1 MYQKQGKWS
10 LRFLEAPFILESAS
24 VVGTKEGEGPL
35 GGLFDLVGDDDK
47 FGQNTWEKAE
57 SSMQRDALTTALG
70 KADLGASDMDYVF
83 AGDLLGQSMA
93 TTFGV
98 ENFRIPWFGIYGACS
113 TCGEA
118 LSLAAA
124 FVAAGY
130 AKYVAAVTS
139 SHFGSAEKQ
148 FRFPNQYANQRP
160 MCATWTVTG
169 SAAFVI
175 GQGDCAGEN
184 EVNANINGDSNE
196 IASLNNNNC
205 DNDEG
210 EKSYTS
216 SKDIYKKETNKPRRV
231 KIEGITTGVVV
242 DYGIKDAMNMGA
254 AMAPAACE
262 LIVNH
267 LKDFGR
273 RADYYDRIIT
283 GDLGSVG
290 QKILI
295 DLCRQKGVDISKNHE
310 DCGMKMFDSANQNT
324 GAGGSGCGCSATVL
338 SAYYLPKLRSGELSH
353 ILFVPTGALL
363 SPVSFNEGES
373 VPGIAHGV
381 VLESVI

>member
-1 MYQKQGKWS
+1 MQQKLGKWS
-10 LRFLEAPFILESAS
+10 LRFTEAPFILESSS
-24 VVGTKEGEGPL
+24 VVGTKEADGPL
-35 GGLFDLVGDDDK
+35 GGLFDIVGKDVSFFDVPYKSLGNDDR

-57 SSMQRDALTTALG
+57 SSMQRDALTMALG
-70 KADLGASDMDYVF
+70 KAHLDATDMDYVF

-98 ENFRIPWFGIYGACS
+98 ENFRIPWFGVYGACS
-113 TCGEA
+113 TCGES

-130 AKYVAAVTS
+130 ARHAVAVTS

-160 MCATWTVTG
+160 VSATWTVTG
-169 SAAFVI
+169 SAAFIV
-175 GQGDCAGEN
+175 GSGAGGN
-184 EVNANINGDSNE
+184 ETQTG
-196 IASLNNNNC
+196 C
-205 DNDEG
+205 DNERTGCDNAD
-210 EKSYTS
+210 SI
-216 SKDIYKKETNKPRRV
+216 SKKV
-231 KIEGITTGVVV
+231 QIEGITTGVVV

-267 LKDFGR
+267 LSDFGR
-273 RADYYDRIIT
+273 KASYYDRIVT

-310 DCGMKMFDSANQNT
+310 DCGMKMFDATNQNT
-324 GAGGSGCGCSATVL
+324 GSGGSGCACSATVL
-338 SAYYLPKLRSGELSH
+338 SAYYLPKLRSGELKR

-381 VLESVI
+381 VLEAVI

>member
-1 MYQKQGKWS
+1 
-10 LRFLEAPFILESAS
+10 
-24 VVGTKEGEGPL
+24 
-35 GGLFDLVGDDDK
+35 
-47 FGQNTWEKAE
+47 
-57 SSMQRDALTTALG
+57 MQRDALTMALG
-70 KADLGASDMDYVF
+70 KAHLDATDMDYVF

-98 ENFRIPWFGIYGACS
+98 ENFRIPWFGVYGACS
-113 TCGEA
+113 TCGES

-130 AKYVAAVTS
+130 ARHAVAVTS

-160 MCATWTVTG
+160 VSATWTVTG
-169 SAAFVI
+169 SAAFIV
-175 GQGDCAGEN
+175 GSGAGGNEAQTGCGNEWTGGD
-184 EVNANINGDSNE
+184 NADS
-196 IASLNNNNC
+196 I
-205 DNDEG
+205 
-210 EKSYTS
+210 
-216 SKDIYKKETNKPRRV
+216 SKKV
-231 KIEGITTGVVV
+231 QIEGITTGVVV

-267 LKDFGR
+267 LSDFGR
-273 RADYYDRIIT
+273 KASYYDRIVT

-310 DCGMKMFDSANQNT
+310 DCGMKMFDATNQNT
-324 GAGGSGCGCSATVL
+324 GSGGSGCACSATVL
-338 SAYYLPKLRSGELSH
+338 SAYYLPKLRSGELKR

-381 VLESVI
+381 VLEAVI

>member
-1 MYQKQGKWS
+1 MYQRMGKWS
-10 LRFLEAPFILESAS
+10 LRFSEAPFILESAS

-47 FGQNTWEKAE
+47 FGQDTWEKAE

-70 KADLGASDMDYVF
+70 KAGLTASDMDYVF

-98 ENFRIPWFGIYGACS
+98 ENFKIPWFGIYGACS

-118 LSLAAA
+118 LSLAAS

-130 AKYVAAVTS
+130 AGHAAAVTS

-175 GQGDCAGEN
+175 GALPEGATDLQRRDNKEKY
-184 EVNANINGDSNE
+184 SNY
-196 IASLNNNNC
+196 SNNNNNC
-205 DNDEG
+205 RNHG
-210 EKSYTS
+210 
-216 SKDIYKKETNKPRRV
+216 KEYSV

-254 AMAPAACE
+254 AMAPAAAE

-273 RADYYDRIIT
+273 RADYYDKIIT

-295 DLCRQKGVDISKNHE
+295 DLCRQRGVDISQNHE
-310 DCGMKMFDSANQNT
+310 DCGMKMFDSDNQNT

-338 SAYYLPKLRSGELSH
+338 SAYYLPKLRSGELKR

-381 VLESVI
+381 VLEAV

>member
-1 MYQKQGKWS
+1 MQQKLGKWS
-10 LRFLEAPFILESAS
+10 LRFAEAPFILESSS
-24 VVGTKEGEGPL
+24 VVGTKEADGPL
-35 GGLFDLVGDDDK
+35 GGLFDIVGKDDR

-57 SSMQRDALTTALG
+57 SSMQRDALTMALG
-70 KADLGASDMDYVF
+70 KAHLDASDMDYVF

-98 ENFRIPWFGIYGACS
+98 ENFRIPWFGVYGACS
-113 TCGEA
+113 TCGES

-130 AKYVAAVTS
+130 ARHAVS
-139 SHFGSAEKQ
+139 
-148 FRFPNQYANQRP
+148 
-160 MCATWTVTG
+160 ATWTVTG
-169 SAAFVI
+169 SAAFIV
-175 GQGDCAGEN
+175 GSGAGGN
-184 EVNANINGDSNE
+184 EMAR
-196 IASLNNNNC
+196 C
-205 DNDEG
+205 DNADSISR
-210 EKSYTS
+210 K
-216 SKDIYKKETNKPRRV
+216 V
-231 KIEGITTGVVV
+231 QIEGITTGVVV

-267 LKDFGR
+267 LSDFGR
-273 RADYYDRIIT
+273 KASYYDRIVT

-310 DCGMKMFDSANQNT
+310 DCGMKMFDATNQNT
-324 GAGGSGCGCSATVL
+324 GSGGSGCACSATVL
-338 SAYYLPKLRSGELSH
+338 SAYYLPKLRSGELKR

-381 VLESVI
+381 VLEAVM

>member
-1 MYQKQGKWS
+1 MQQKLGKWS
-10 LRFLEAPFILESAS
+10 LRFTEAPFILESSS
-24 VVGTKEGEGPL
+24 VVGTKEADGPL
-35 GGLFDLVGDDDK
+35 GGLFDIVGKDDR

-57 SSMQRDALTTALG
+57 SYMQRDALTMALG
-70 KADLGASDMDYVF
+70 KAHLDASDMDYVF

-98 ENFRIPWFGIYGACS
+98 ENFRIPWFGVYGACS
-113 TCGEA
+113 TCGES

-130 AKYVAAVTS
+130 AKHAVAVTS

-160 MCATWTVTG
+160 VSATWTVTG
-169 SAAFVI
+169 SAAFIVGSGAGGNETQI
-175 GQGDCAGEN
+175 G
-184 EVNANINGDSNE
+184 
-196 IASLNNNNC
+196 C
-205 DNDEG
+205 DNAD
-210 EKSYTS
+210 SI
-216 SKDIYKKETNKPRRV
+216 SKKV
-231 KIEGITTGVVV
+231 QIEGITTGVVV

-267 LKDFGR
+267 LSDFGR
-273 RADYYDRIIT
+273 EASYYDRIVT

-295 DLCRQKGVDISKNHE
+295 DLCRQNGVDISKNHE
-310 DCGMKMFDSANQNT
+310 DCGMKMFDVTNQNT
-324 GAGGSGCGCSATVL
+324 GSGGSGCACSATVL
-338 SAYYLPKLRSGELSH
+338 SAYYLPKLRSGELKR

-381 VLESVI
+381 VLEAAI